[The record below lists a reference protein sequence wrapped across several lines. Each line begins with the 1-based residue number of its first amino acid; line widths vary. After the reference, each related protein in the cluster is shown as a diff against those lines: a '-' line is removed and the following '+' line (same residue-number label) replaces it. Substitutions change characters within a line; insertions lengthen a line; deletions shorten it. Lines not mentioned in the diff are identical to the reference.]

1 MAEKK
6 ENFKAVSELYQV
18 KARDLGLRLT
28 GGVNGL
34 ENQIDSPRPQKLG
47 LALAGYT
54 DYLRSGRVQFLGR
67 TEMNFLNRLEET
79 ERKEACK
86 RPFVLNLS
94 CIVVTNGLEPPQE
107 LREYA
112 KQFGVPILL
121 TDAVSTRA
129 LDEISEYLEEELAPT
144 TSIHAVLM
152 EVLGL
157 GVLLIGKSGVGK
169 SECGL
174 ELVLRGHRLVS
185 DDMVNI
191 KRLGTERLVGS
202 GPDFL
207 RFHMELRGLGI
218 INIRDLF
225 GISSVSLQEPIDL
238 AIELVRWRERSE
250 SDRVGFEEREYQLLD
265 TAIPLMTLPVAP
277 GRNVATLVEVAV
289 RIHMLKKQGYEPGA
303 EFLSQ
308 LEQKMRLA
316 REQQPD

>member
-1 MAEKK
+1 VIGGRSIPDQRETMPEKEK
-6 ENFKAVSELYQV
+6 FKAVSALYRV
-18 KARDLGLRLT
+18 KARDLGLKLT

-34 ENQIDSPRPQKLG
+34 ENQIDSPRIQKLG

-67 TEMNFLNRLEET
+67 TEMNFLNRLGEA
-79 ERKEACK
+79 ERKEACR
-86 RPFVLNLS
+86 RPFALELA
-94 CIVVTNGLEPPQE
+94 CIVITSGLEPPQE

-112 KQFGVPILL
+112 KQFSVPILL
-121 TDAVSTRA
+121 TDSVSTRA

-157 GVLLIGKSGVGK
+157 GVLFVGKSGVGK

-191 KRLGTERLVGS
+191 KRLGTERLVGA

-225 GISSVSLQEPIDL
+225 GISSVSLQKQIDVPTSRYL
-238 AIELVRWRERSE
+238 RSADDVT
-250 SDRVGFEEREYQLLD
+250 SRFRAQCGD
-265 TAIPLMTLPVAP
+265 TCGGSCSNPYA
-277 GRNVATLVEVAV
+277 
-289 RIHMLKKQGYEPGA
+289 
-303 EFLSQ
+303 
-308 LEQKMRLA
+308 
-316 REQQPD
+316 

>member
-1 MAEKK
+1 MPEKYR
-6 ENFKAVSELYQV
+6 FKTVSELYRV
-18 KARDLGLRLT
+18 KASHLGLKLA

-34 ENQIDSPRPQKLG
+34 ENQIDSPRIQKLG

-54 DYLRSGRVQFLGR
+54 DYLRSGRVQSLGR
-67 TEMNFLNRLEET
+67 TEMNFLNRLGEV
-79 ERKEACK
+79 ERKEACR
-86 RPFVLNLS
+86 RPFELELA
-94 CIVVTNGLEPPQE
+94 CIVITSGLEPPQE

-112 KQFGVPILL
+112 RQFSVPILL
-121 TDAVSTRA
+121 TDSVSTRA

-157 GVLLIGKSGVGK
+157 GVLLVGKSGIGK

-191 KRLGTERLVGS
+191 KRLGTERLVGA

-225 GISSVSLQEPIDL
+225 GISSVSLQKQIDL
-238 AIELVRWRERSE
+238 AIELVRWRDRSE
-250 SDRVGFEEREYQLLD
+250 GDRIGFEEREYQLLE
-265 TAIPLMTLPVAP
+265 TSVPLMTLPVAS

-308 LEQKMRLA
+308 LEEKMRQA
-316 REQQPD
+316 REE

>member
-1 MAEKK
+1 MPEKEK
-6 ENFKAVSELYQV
+6 FKAVSELYRV
-18 KARDLGLRLT
+18 KARDLGLKLT

-34 ENQIDSPRPQKLG
+34 ENQIDSPRIQKLG

-67 TEMNFLNRLEET
+67 TEMNFLNRLGEA
-79 ERKEACK
+79 ERKEACR
-86 RPFVLNLS
+86 RPFALELA
-94 CIVVTNGLEPPQE
+94 CIVITSGLEPPQE

-112 KQFGVPILL
+112 KQFSVPILL
-121 TDAVSTRA
+121 TDSVSTRA

-157 GVLLIGKSGVGK
+157 GVLFVGKSGVGK

-191 KRLGTERLVGS
+191 KRLGTERLVGA

-225 GISSVSLQEPIDL
+225 GISSVSLQKQIDL
-238 AIELVRWRERSE
+238 AIELVRWRDRSE
-250 SDRVGFEEREYQLLD
+250 GDRVGFEEREYPLLD
-265 TAIPLMTLPVAP
+265 TSVPLMTLPVAS

-308 LEQKMRLA
+308 LEEKMRRA
-316 REQQPD
+316 KDEQA

>member
-1 MAEKK
+1 MTEKK
-6 ENFKAVSELYQV
+6 ENFKTVSELYQV
-18 KARDLGLRLT
+18 KARDLGLKLT

-34 ENQIDSPRPQKLG
+34 ENHIDSPRIQKLG

-67 TEMNFLNRLEET
+67 TEMNFLNRLKEE

-121 TDAVSTRA
+121 ADAVSTRA
-129 LDEISEYLEEELAPT
+129 LDEISEYLEAELAPT

-191 KRLGTERLVGS
+191 KRLGTERLVGA

-238 AIELVRWRERSE
+238 AIELVRWRDSSG
-250 SDRVGFEEREYQLLD
+250 SDRVGFEEREYQLLG
-265 TAIPLMTLPVAP
+265 TSIPLMTLPVAP

-316 REQQPD
+316 REELPD

>member
-1 MAEKK
+1 MVKKK

-67 TEMNFLNRLEET
+67 TEMNFLNRLEEA

-86 RPFVLNLS
+86 RPFVLDLS
-94 CIVVTNGLEPPQE
+94 GIVVTNGLEPPRE

-152 EVLGL
+152 EILGL

-238 AIELVRWRERSE
+238 AIELVRWRESSE

-265 TAIPLMTLPVAP
+265 TSIPLMTLPVAP

-308 LEQKMRLA
+308 LEEKMRLA
-316 REQQPD
+316 REEKPD

>member
-1 MAEKK
+1 MAEK
-6 ENFKAVSELYQV
+6 ENFKTVSELYRV
-18 KARDLGLRLT
+18 KARDLGLRLA

-34 ENQIDSPRPQKLG
+34 ENRIDSPRTQKLA

-67 TEMNFLNRLEET
+67 TEMNFLNRLEEAD
-79 ERKEACK
+79 RKEACR
-86 RPFVLNLS
+86 RPFLLDLS
-94 CIVVTNGLEPPQE
+94 CIVVTSGLEPPQE

-112 KQFGVPILL
+112 RQFSVPILL
-121 TDAVSTRA
+121 TNVVSTRA

-144 TSIHAVLM
+144 TSIHGVLM

-157 GVLLIGKSGVGK
+157 GVLLMGKSGVGK
-169 SECGL
+169 SESGL

-191 KRLGTERLVGS
+191 KRLGTERLVGA

-225 GISSVSLQEPIDL
+225 GISSVSLQKQIDL
-238 AIELVRWRERSE
+238 AIELVRWRDRSE
-250 SDRVGFEEREYQLLD
+250 GDRVGFEEREYQLLD
-265 TAIPLMTLPVAP
+265 TSVPLMTLPVAS

-303 EFLSQ
+303 EFINQ
-308 LEQKMRLA
+308 LEKKMRLA
-316 REQQPD
+316 RDEQA